1 MADMRTTEPVLGT
14 KRGKAVLA
22 LLLAIGFLDF
32 VDASIVN
39 VALPSIRRDLGF
51 SVQNLQWVLSGYLLT
66 YGGFMLLG
74 GRLADLLGRRR
85 LVVSGTVLFLVSSV
99 AGGVAQN
106 PGTLVGARL
115 VQGVGAAMMLPAAL
129 SILTT
134 TFNHPLDRAKALGAW
149 GGLAGLGSAVG
160 VLLGGVLSDYLDW
173 RWVFFVNPPVCL
185 VVLFAIYRLLPA
197 DGRRQRG
204 RLDVIGA
211 VLLTASMLLLVYSI
225 VEAPTRGWGA
235 GRTIGGLIAAG
246 VLLLSFVVF
255 EARQEHA
262 LFPFSIFRIK
272 GLGEADLTQVVA
284 MAGFYSMFF
293 FLTLYLQNVLGFS
306 QIKAGLVYI
315 PTTLG
320 VALAAGVA
328 SKLMLRTGTRPL
340 IVIGAL
346 LGSGGIFW
354 LSFIP
359 ADGTWLGNVFAP
371 LQIMS
376 FGVGFVFVGV
386 TTAAQAGVP
395 AEQAGLAA
403 AMINASTWL
412 GGALGVAIFS
422 SIAASRTGHRLA
434 AGASQAEALTSGFRA
449 ALLAA
454 AIFLAVAA
462 VIALR
467 SRNATDA
474 DMTSADGDVELAP
487 GDATPLA
494 VPAGS

>member
-1 MADMRTTEPVLGT
+1 MTDAGTAEPVLGT
-14 KRGKAVLA
+14 RRGKAVLA
-22 LLLAIGFLDF
+22 LLIAIGFLDF

-74 GRLADLLGRRR
+74 GRLADLIGRRR
-85 LVVSGTVLFLVSSV
+85 LVVAGTLLFFASSISGG
-99 AGGVAQN
+99 AAQN
-106 PGTLVGARL
+106 PGTLVGSRL

-134 TFNHPLDRAKALGAW
+134 TFRHPVDRAKALGAW
-149 GGLAGLGSAVG
+149 GALGGLASAVG
-160 VLLGGVLSDYLDW
+160 VLLGGVLSDYLNW

-185 VVLFAIYRLLPA
+185 VVLFAVFRLLPV
-197 DGRRQRG
+197 DGPRHRG

-211 VLLTASMLLLVYSI
+211 VMLTAAMLLLVYSI
-225 VEAPTRGWGA
+225 VEAPERGWGA
-235 GRTIGGLIAAG
+235 GRTVGGLIGAG
-246 VLLLSFVVF
+246 VLLVIFAVF
-255 EARQEHA
+255 EARQEHP

-272 GLGEADLTQVVA
+272 GLGEADLTQVIA
-284 MAGFYSMFF
+284 MAGFYAMFF
-293 FLTLYLQNVLGFS
+293 FLTLYLQNVLNFS
-306 QIKAGLVYI
+306 QVKAGVVYL
-315 PTTLG
+315 PATFG
-320 VALAAGVA
+320 VALTAGIA
-328 SKLMLRTGTRPL
+328 SKLMLKTGTRPL

-346 LGSGGIFW
+346 LGAAGIFW

-371 LQIMS
+371 LEVMS
-376 FGVGFVFVGV
+376 FGLGFVFVGV

-395 AEQAGLAA
+395 EEQAGLAA

-422 SIAASRTGHRLA
+422 AIAASRTKHRLA
-434 AGASQAEALTSGFRA
+434 SGFSQADALTSGFRA
-449 ALLAA
+449 ALLAS

-462 VIALR
+462 LIALR
-467 SRNATDA
+467 SRNATAVDL
-474 DMTSADGDVELAP
+474 MDVEASPELA
-487 GDATPLA
+487 A
-494 VPAGS
+494 VEV